1 MPPGGYFGQALL
13 VDLGSGSGS
22 TLSLEEPVL
31 RSYIGGAGLG
41 TWLMHRLSPTG
52 VEPLDPRAP
61 LIFVFSPLVG
71 TPLTTSAKFAVVA
84 KSPLTGRLT
93 DALASS
99 HFAIAGKLTGHDAI
113 VLHGACPEP
122 SVVMIDGDGIET
134 RPADDLWGLSAA
146 EAEARLR
153 DRHGP
158 AWRVAAIG
166 PAGERG
172 VRYATISHDGRH
184 AGRGGLGAVMG
195 SKWCKAIMV
204 RAHAKVASAD
214 PPGVL
219 AAAKALRERSFGAAT
234 AKYRELGTMA
244 NLLAFN
250 AISTLPTRNFSAVK
264 FEGAEALG
272 AEDVAKLRQVARDS
286 CASCSI
292 GCEHIYRSG
301 PASGGKQARMEY
313 EHVFALGPL
322 CGVSDPDAVIAAS
335 ARCDELG
342 LDTISTGGTIAWAM
356 ECAEKG
362 LIDAPWLRFGDPEA
376 LLRAIDEIGAR
387 AGLGDLLAEG
397 SRAAARA
404 TGQGSDK
411 FAPHVKGL
419 ELPGYEPRTLQAMAL
434 GLAVNARG
442 ADHNR
447 SGAYEADLSG
457 AHDRLH
463 GGEQHVA
470 GAIETE
476 NRAAVMDS
484 LILCKFLRG
493 VFEDPFPE
501 WANLLN
507 LVTGWDVSAQELAT
521 TARRIVVA
529 KRLFNLREGWTRE
542 EDWLPDRF
550 LSESLELESGRTAT
564 LTPDRLDGMISAYY
578 HRRGLEETGVPSP
591 GTMRELELDELMPEA
606 ATKSGIV
613 ERSVQIAEGL

>member
-1 MPPGGYFGQALL
+1 MPPGGYFGKALL
-13 VDLGSGSGS
+13 VDLSTGSGEAEPI
-22 TLSLEEPVL
+22 EEPVL

-41 TWLMHRLSPTG
+41 TWLMHKYCPAR

-61 LIFVFSPLVG
+61 LMFVFSPLVG

-113 VLHGACPEP
+113 VLLGACKEP
-122 SVVMIDGDGIET
+122 SVVVIDGDSVHTE
-134 RPADDLWGLSAA
+134 PAADLWGLSAA

-195 SKWCKAIMV
+195 SKWCKAILV
-204 RAHAKVASAD
+204 RAGTKVGSAE
-214 PPGVL
+214 PGRVL
-219 AAAKALRERSFGAAT
+219 AAARQLRERSFGAAT

-250 AISTLPTRNFSAVK
+250 AISTLPTRNFSAAQ
-264 FEGAEALG
+264 FEGAPTLG
-272 AEDVAKLRQVARDS
+272 AEEIADLRHLARNS

-292 GCEHIYRSG
+292 GCEHIYRAR
-301 PASGGKQARMEY
+301 PAAGGKQARMEY
-313 EHVFALGPL
+313 ENVFALGPL
-322 CGVSDPDAVIAAS
+322 CGVSDPDVVIAAS
-335 ARCDELG
+335 SRCDELG
-342 LDTISTGGTIAWAM
+342 LDTISAGGTIAWAM
-356 ECAEKG
+356 ECVEKG
-362 LIDAPWLRFGDPEA
+362 LIDAPWLRFGDPQA
-376 LLRAIDEIGAR
+376 LLRAIEEIGAR
-387 AGLGDLLAEG
+387 EGLGELLALG
-397 SRAAARA
+397 SRAASQAV
-404 TGQGSDK
+404 GLGSEA

-457 AHDRLH
+457 VHDRLA
-463 GGEQHVA
+463 GGEPHVA

-501 WANLLN
+501 WAKLLEM
-507 LVTGWDVSAQELAT
+507 VTGWDVDADELAT
-521 TARRIVVA
+521 SARRIVLA
-529 KRLFNLREGWTRE
+529 KRLFNLREGWTRD
-542 EDWLPDRF
+542 EDWLPNRF

-564 LTPDRLDGMISAYY
+564 LTPGRLEAMISSYY
-578 HRRGLEETGVPSP
+578 RGRGLDETGVPSP
-591 GTMRELELDELMPEA
+591 GTVSELSLDELMDA
-606 ATKSGIV
+606 APIGAKVG
-613 ERSVQIAEGL
+613 

>member
-1 MPPGGYFGQALL
+1 MPPGGYFGKALL
-13 VDLGSGSGS
+13 VDLSTGSGEAAPI
-22 TLSLEEPVL
+22 EEPVL

-41 TWLMHRLSPTG
+41 TWLMHKYCPAG
-52 VEPLDPRAP
+52 VEPLDPQAP
-61 LIFVFSPLVG
+61 LMFVFSPLVG

-113 VLHGACPEP
+113 VLRGTCEEP
-122 SVVMIDGDGIET
+122 SVVVVDRGEIRIE
-134 RPADDLWGLSAA
+134 PAHDLWGLPAA
-146 EAEARLR
+146 EAEHRLR

-172 VRYATISHDGRH
+172 VCYATISHDGRH

-195 SKWCKAIMV
+195 SKWCKAILV
-204 RAHAKVASAD
+204 RAGTKVGSAD
-214 PPGVL
+214 PAGVL
-219 AAAKALRERSFGAAT
+219 AAAKQLRERSFGAAT

-250 AISTLPTRNFSAVK
+250 AISTLPTRNFSAAR
-264 FEGAEALG
+264 FEGASALG
-272 AEDVAKLRQVARDS
+272 AEEIAELRQVARNS

-292 GCEHIYRSG
+292 GCEHIYKG
-301 PASGGKQARMEY
+301 PGGKKARMEY
-313 EHVFALGPL
+313 ENVFALGPL
-322 CGVSDPDAVIAAS
+322 CGVSDADAVIAAS
-335 ARCDELG
+335 SRCDELG

-356 ECAEKG
+356 ECVEKG
-362 LIDAPWLRFGDPEA
+362 LIDAPWLRFGDGDA
-376 LLRAIDEIGAR
+376 LMRAIEEIGAR
-387 AGLGDLLAEG
+387 EGLGELLALG
-397 SRAAARA
+397 SRGASKIV
-404 TGQGSDK
+404 GQNSDK
-411 FAPHVKGL
+411 FAAHVKGL

-457 AHDRLH
+457 AHDRLE
-463 GGEQHVA
+463 GGEPHVA

-493 VFEDPFPE
+493 VFEDPFGE
-501 WANLLN
+501 WAKLLEM
-507 LVTGWDVSAQELAT
+507 VTGWDVDADELAV
-521 TARRIVVA
+521 TARRIVLA

-564 LTPDRLDGMISAYY
+564 LTAGRLEAMISSYY
-578 HRRGLEETGVPSP
+578 RGRGLDETGVPSP
-591 GTMRELELDELMPEA
+591 DTVSELSLDGLVDSEPI
-606 ATKSGIV
+606 G
-613 ERSVQIAEGL
+613 AEVG

>member
-1 MPPGGYFGQALL
+1 MPPGGYFGKALL
-13 VDLGSGSGS
+13 VDLSTGSGRSAPI
-22 TLSLEEPVL
+22 EEPVL
-31 RSYIGGAGLG
+31 RSYVGGAGLG
-41 TWLMHRLSPTG
+41 TWLMHQYCPAR
-52 VEPLDPRAP
+52 VDPLDPKAP
-61 LIFVFSPLVG
+61 LMFVFSPLVG

-113 VLHGACPEP
+113 VLTGACDGP
-122 SVVMIDGDGIET
+122 SVVLIDRDGIRME
-134 RPADDLWGLSAA
+134 PAGDLWGLPAA
-146 EAEARLR
+146 DAEARLR
-153 DRHGP
+153 NRHGP

-195 SKWCKAIMV
+195 SKWCKAILV
-204 RAHAKVASAD
+204 RPGTKVGSAD
-214 PPGVL
+214 PAGVL
-219 AAAKALRERSFGAAT
+219 AAAKDLRERSFGAAT

-250 AISTLPTRNFSAVK
+250 AISTLPTRNFSAAK
-264 FEGAEALG
+264 FDGASALG
-272 AEDVAKLRQVARDS
+272 AEDIADLRHLARNS

-292 GCEHIYRSG
+292 GCEHIYKG
-301 PASGGKQARMEY
+301 SGGTTARMEY
-313 EHVFALGPL
+313 ENVFALGPL
-322 CGVSDPDAVIAAS
+322 CGVSDVDAVIAAS

-342 LDTISTGGTIAWAM
+342 LDTISAGGTIAWAM
-356 ECAEKG
+356 ECVEKG
-362 LIDAPWLRFGDPEA
+362 LIDAPWLRFGDAQA

-387 AGLGDLLAEG
+387 EGLGELLSLG
-397 SRAAARA
+397 SRAASHEV
-404 TGQGSDK
+404 GLGSEA
-411 FAPHVKGL
+411 FAAHVKGL

-457 AHDRLH
+457 AHDRLS
-463 GGEQHVA
+463 GGEPHVA

-501 WANLLN
+501 WARLLEM
-507 LVTGWDVSAQELAT
+507 VTGWDVDADELAT
-521 TARRIVVA
+521 TARRIVLA

-564 LTPDRLDGMISAYY
+564 LTASRLEAMISSYY
-578 HRRGLEETGVPSP
+578 RGRGLEESGVPSP
-591 GTMRELELDELMPEA
+591 GTLSELSLH
-606 ATKSGIV
+606 
-613 ERSVQIAEGL
+613 GLVDTEPIGAKVG